1 MQKYVLITAGGTG
14 TRMEA
19 GRPKQFLLLAGKP
32 LILHSV
38 DTFLKYDSSIQFV
51 IVLPES
57 LHQQWEETCHEHGI
71 HIRHKIVFGGP
82 ERFHSVKNGLQHVPD
97 NTLVAVHDAAR
108 PLVSLDI
115 IARVYHI
122 AEKFGNA
129 IPVADVS
136 DTVRITDHSSSSPL
150 PREHIKLVQTPQC
163 FRSELLK
170 KAYNKNYTES
180 FTDDATVLEADGA
193 RLYLTEGH
201 STNIKITTPTD
212 LLIAKALIRSNKS
225 PARRL

>member
-14 TRMEA
+14 TRMKA

-38 DTFLKYDSSIQFV
+38 DTFLKYDSNIQFV
-51 IVLPES
+51 IVLPEL
-57 LHQQWEETCHEHGI
+57 LHHQWEKVCHEYGM
-71 HIRHKIVFGGP
+71 HIRYQMVFGGP
-82 ERFHSVKNGLQHVPD
+82 ERFHSVKNGLQYIPD

-115 IARVYHI
+115 IARTYHI

-129 IPVADVS
+129 IPVADIT
-136 DTVRITDHSSSSPL
+136 DTVRITDHSASSPL
-150 PREHIKLVQTPQC
+150 PRERIKLVQTPQC

-212 LLIAKALIRSNKS
+212 LLIAKALIRSKES
-225 PARRL
+225 AARRL

>member
-1 MQKYVLITAGGTG
+1 MEKYVLIAAGGTG
-14 TRMEA
+14 QRMDT
-19 GRPKQFLLLAGKP
+19 GKPKQFLLLAGKP

-38 DTFLKYDSSIQFV
+38 DTFLKYDPTIRFV

-57 LHQQWEETCHEHGI
+57 LRKQWEEICHTYGV
-71 HIRHKIVFGGP
+71 HIRHKLAFGGP

-97 NTLVAVHDAAR
+97 NALVAVHDAAR
-108 PLVSLDI
+108 PLVSLEI
-115 IARVYHI
+115 IARGYQI

-129 IPVADVS
+129 IPVAEITDS
-136 DTVRITDHSSSSPL
+136 VRITDHSMSSPL
-150 PREHIKLVQTPQC
+150 PREQVKLVQTPQC

-180 FTDDATVLEADGA
+180 FSDDAAVLEADGA

-201 STNIKITTPTD
+201 RSNVKITTRDD
-212 LLIAKALIRSNKS
+212 LLIANALIRSKEN
-225 PARRL
+225 AQR